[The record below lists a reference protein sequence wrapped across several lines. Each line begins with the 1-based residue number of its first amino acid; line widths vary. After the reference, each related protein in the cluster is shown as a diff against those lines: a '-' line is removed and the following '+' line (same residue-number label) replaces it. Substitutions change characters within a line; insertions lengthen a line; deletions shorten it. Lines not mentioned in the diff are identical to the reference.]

1 MPYLL
6 WLNGAIIKRINLPL
20 KKYKHCFLS
29 LLPLALTFHHTPSRM
44 IDSSSALCNENP
56 AHAVLSV
63 LWKSPSSEHTL
74 FFQVSSAAALE
85 ITTQAQ
91 NPHVPWV
98 YASKAYC
105 TVTIWKLFQR
115 DNLRIQSTRISL
127 IPEAQEPSN
136 PLAGGFCGQMN
147 MSSPHRSPN
156 QHAPVSSLPTVPL
169 PPYPHLLKKPHT

>member
-1 MPYLL
+1 
-6 WLNGAIIKRINLPL
+6 
-20 KKYKHCFLS
+20 
-29 LLPLALTFHHTPSRM
+29 M

-105 TVTIWKLFQR
+105 TDYLKVVSERQPK
-115 DNLRIQSTRISL
+115 
-127 IPEAQEPSN
+127 N
-136 PLAGGFCGQMN
+136 PKYKDFTN
-147 MSSPHRSPN
+147 P
-156 QHAPVSSLPTVPL
+156 
-169 PPYPHLLKKPHT
+169 

>member
-1 MPYLL
+1 
-6 WLNGAIIKRINLPL
+6 
-20 KKYKHCFLS
+20 
-29 LLPLALTFHHTPSRM
+29 M

-85 ITTQAQ
+85 IITQAQ

-105 TVTIWKLFQR
+105 TDYLKVVSERQPK
-115 DNLRIQSTRISL
+115 
-127 IPEAQEPSN
+127 N
-136 PLAGGFCGQMN
+136 PKYKDFTN
-147 MSSPHRSPN
+147 P
-156 QHAPVSSLPTVPL
+156 
-169 PPYPHLLKKPHT
+169 